1 MIMSITN
8 KLVNSYS
15 GKSRILLL
23 LLWTLWLG
31 NLAAQVTGTVR
42 DGNTGEELIGANVL
56 IKGTA
61 FGTLTDADGL
71 FSLNAKAGDT
81 LKISY
86 VGYSDHEVVVPY
98 DLKMDILL
106 QPGVGLDEMIVV
118 GYSSQSRRDISGSI
132 SVVNMEDVKK
142 IQSSNI
148 ADQLQ
153 GQIAGV
159 QIGSSGDP
167 GSKSFV
173 RIRGF
178 STINNNEPLY
188 VIDGVPVINQTD
200 LNFLNPNDI
209 QSIQVLKD
217 ASSAAVY
224 GARAANGV
232 ILVTTKKGKIGENKL
247 NLDIVSG
254 IQYPGSFPNL
264 LNPTEQLKVD
274 QELRKGA
281 GLPFNSNLYI
291 KNGDTWVLPD
301 YIVSGGGFIGGVLA
315 GDPRADPS
323 RYFLSTNP
331 LADRSKNYL
340 IQQVNKEGTD
350 WYKQIFNS
358 APMTNYQLTTSG
370 GSDKARYY
378 LSANYYDNRGVLI
391 NNDYKRYQVRAN
403 NEFTI
408 NNKIRLGNQFNYSH
422 QINNAGGGNLSGFI
436 NILELFPVHDIKG
449 NYGGGYTLKSE
460 INPVAIQNRKKIN
473 NTGYLSYVFG
483 NAYAEIDLLPNLTFK
498 SQFGLDY
505 HITRSKI
512 YEESMYE
519 NPFGTS
525 NNSLTEIQTNETNW
539 SHFNTLNFSKTLAGI
554 IDIQSLT
561 GMEAAT
567 NHQQSIGSQVRGLQ
581 FGNDPNFRQLPNGT
595 DAVTG
600 GAEREHYKFSMFQSL
615 NVKISDKYLFT
626 GIIRRDGSSRF
637 INNRYSTFYGV
648 SAAWRV
654 TDESFMKNIRKN
666 SINDLKLRI
675 GYGETG
681 NNEAGDY
688 PGYSNYSNV
697 IVFPFG
703 GSLFSG
709 AYSITGNHTSSIKGY
724 DQTTTGN
731 PDLKW
736 ETNALFNVGV
746 DVTFFNHLDVI
757 AEWYYRKTKDMIFG
771 IEQPSTAGKV
781 GTIQTNIGSMKNT
794 GLDLNL
800 KYSAMALNKR
810 INYSIGLTLS
820 QYRNEVLN
828 LDNNSNSFIPSGFSN
843 GGPLTRTEAGKPI
856 SQFHGYIVDGIW
868 KSEEEITKILFSD
881 KGQAKPGRFKFRDLN
896 LDGRIN
902 DADFTFI
909 GSPHPDFIY
918 GLQLNANAKNI
929 DLSLFLNGVVGNQII
944 NIVKSEYYSPFSNG
958 NRHHDVLSESGITLP
973 VLDELDIYSYNRS
986 TFYVEDGSYLR
997 VKNIQLGYTLPATKL
1012 SRLGIHHLRVYLQ
1025 AQNLFTFTKYS
1036 GVDPDVTIANFGNG
1050 SGLGRDYTLGVD
1062 YGRYP
1067 TVKSVLFGINLE
1079 F

>member
-1 MIMSITN
+1 
-8 KLVNSYS
+8 
-15 GKSRILLL
+15 
-23 LLWTLWLG
+23 
-31 NLAAQVTGTVR
+31 
-42 DGNTGEELIGANVL
+42 IGYVDMEVMVP
-56 IKGTA
+56 I
-61 FGTLTDADGL
+61 GL
-71 FSLNAKAGDT
+71 SL
-81 LKISY
+81 
-86 VGYSDHEVVVPY
+86 
-98 DLKMDILL
+98 DILL
-106 QPGVGLDEMIVV
+106 NPGIGLDELVVV

-132 SVVNMEDVKK
+132 SVVNMDEVKK
-142 IQSSNI
+142 IPSSNI
-148 ADQLQ
+148 VDQLQ

-159 QIGSSGDP
+159 QIGTTGDP
-167 GSKSFV
+167 GSRSFV
-173 RIRGF
+173 RVRGF

-232 ILVTTKKGKIGENKL
+232 ILVSTKKGKIGENKL
-247 NLDIVSG
+247 NLEIVSG
-254 IQYPGSFPNL
+254 IQFPGSFPDL
-264 LNPTEQLKVD
+264 LNPQEQLKVD
-274 QELRKGA
+274 QDLRKGA

-301 YIVSGGGFIGGVLA
+301 YIVSGGGFMGGVLA

-340 IQQVNKEGTD
+340 IQKVNKEGTD
-350 WYKQIFNS
+350 WYKAIFNS

-370 GSDKARYY
+370 GSEKARYY
-378 LSANYYDNRGVLI
+378 LSANYFDHHGILI

-408 NNKIRLGNQFNYSH
+408 KNKIRLGNQFNYSH
-422 QINNAGGGNLSGFI
+422 QINNAGIGNMSGFI
-436 NILELFPVHDIKG
+436 NTLELFPVRDIKG
-449 NYGGGYTLKSE
+449 NYGGGYGLKNE
-460 INPVAIQNRKKIN
+460 MNPVAFQERRKIN

-505 HITRSKI
+505 HFNRSKV
-512 YEESMYE
+512 YEETAYE

-525 NNSLTEIQTNETNW
+525 NNNLTEIQNTEINW
-539 SHFNTLNFSKTLAGI
+539 SHFNTLNFSKILAGFI
-554 IDIQSLT
+554 EIQSLT

-567 NHQQSIGSQVRGLQ
+567 NHAQGIGSQVRGLQ
-581 FGNDPNFRQLPNGT
+581 FANDPNFRQLSNGT
-595 DAVTG
+595 DVITG
-600 GAEREHYKFSMFQSL
+600 GTESEHYKFSLFQSL

-626 GIIRRDGSSRF
+626 GIVRRDGSSRF

-648 SAAWRV
+648 SAAWRI
-654 TDESFMKNIRKN
+654 TDEPFMKNVRKN
-666 SINDLKLRI
+666 DINDLKFRI

-703 GSLFSG
+703 ASLFSG
-709 AYSITGNHTSSIKGY
+709 AYFSIKGY
-724 DQTTTGN
+724 DQSTTGN

-736 ETNALFNVGV
+736 ETNALFNIGL
-746 DVTFFNHLDVI
+746 DVTLFHHLDII
-757 AEWYYRKTKDMIFG
+757 AEWYHRKTRDMIFG
-771 IEQPSTAGKV
+771 VEQPSTAGKV
-781 GTIQTNIGSMKNT
+781 GAIQTNIGSMKNT

-800 KYSAMALNKR
+800 KYQGKAWNKK

-828 LDNNSNSFIPSGFSN
+828 LDNKSNSFISSGFSY
-843 GGPLTRTEAGKPI
+843 GGHLTRTEVGQPL
-856 SQFHGYIVDGIW
+856 SQFHGYIVDGLW
-868 KSEEEITKILFSD
+868 KSEEEITKTLFAD

-896 LDGRIN
+896 KDGRIN

-909 GSPHPDFIY
+909 GNPHPDFIY
-918 GLQLNANAKNI
+918 GIQFNAHTKNI
-929 DLSLFLNGVVGNQII
+929 DFSFFLNGVFGNEIM
-944 NIVKSEYYSPFSNG
+944 NIEKGNYYSPFSNG
-958 NRHHDVLSESGITLP
+958 NRQHDVLSESGITLP
-973 VLDELDIYSYNRS
+973 VLDESDVYSFNRS
-986 TFYVEDGSYLR
+986 SFYVEDGSYLR
-997 VKNIQLGYTLPATKL
+997 VKNIQLGYTLPSSKL
-1012 SRLGIHHLRVYLQ
+1012 SWLGINHLRVY
-1025 AQNLFTFTKYS
+1025 
-1036 GVDPDVTIANFGNG
+1036 
-1050 SGLGRDYTLGVD
+1050 
-1062 YGRYP
+1062 
-1067 TVKSVLFGINLE
+1067 
-1079 F
+1079 